1 MDIFVLW
8 RGTLEA
14 FKNELRARRK
24 DNELII
30 KTIIDGRGR
39 YAWKLDE
46 EDRLPH
52 RKDSYKCNE
61 VRAWLLTKGINT
73 NIENIE
79 LTMPPEYLPSVQGD
93 SVSIFNSINER
104 GRKVDE
110 KILKEIK
117 NSEKKRKP

>member
-1 MDIFVLW
+1 MMRNFFFISTN
-8 RGTLEA
+8 GT
-14 FKNELRARRK
+14 
-24 DNELII
+24 I
-30 KTIIDGRGR
+30 
-39 YAWKLDE
+39 
-46 EDRLPH
+46 
-52 RKDSYKCNE
+52 S
-61 VRAWLLTKGINT
+61 LTKGINT